1 MSESDPAKDPP
12 SKERVAPDSRDQ
24 LRKMLFQPG
33 EETGITKAAVDDL
46 VTSLMGPTAR
56 VVLPRDEDMV
66 LRLVSLQAL
75 ERLGDARRT
84 ATTYWT
90 VATTAI
96 GSTVGFVTNVVTS
109 DSEVK
114 SAGKAFLG
122 LLVVVA
128 LVFVGLGIS
137 ASRHEGRLRDEL
149 HG

>member
-1 MSESDPAKDPP
+1 
-12 SKERVAPDSRDQ
+12 
-24 LRKMLFQPG
+24 MLFQAGG
-33 EETGITKAAVDDL
+33 EHGVAQAAVDDL

-66 LRLVSLQAL
+66 LRLISVQSL

-84 ATTYWT
+84 AATYWA

-109 DSEVK
+109 DTEIK
-114 SAGKAFLG
+114 SAGKAFLS
-122 LLVVVA
+122 LLVLVA
-128 LVFVGLGIS
+128 LVFSGLGIA
-137 ASRHEGRLRDEL
+137 ASRHEGKLRDEL